1 MKPRSIL
8 VTTALPYANGDLHL
22 GHMVEQ
28 IQADIWVR
36 FLKMQGHTC
45 YFVSGDDAHGTAIML
60 LAEKRGITP
69 EALIDGFHQQRLTE
83 FAGFQIGVDHY
94 HTTHSRENQL
104 LANLIY
110 ERLVAKGDIT
120 TRSVKQAFDPVKK
133 LFLADRFIKGTCPQC
148 KALDQYGDNCEQCSA
163 TYSAL
168 ELIAPVSVLSGV
180 SPIEKESLHYFFE
193 LAHYK
198 TFLQEWTQTPGHLQR
213 AIANKLQEWF
223 NVGLKAWDISRD
235 APYFGFLIPGT
246 TDKYFYVWLDAPIGY
261 MAAFKHLC
269 AQQHLNFDAYW
280 HKDATTEL
288 YHFIG
293 KDIVNFHTLFWPA
306 MLTGADFRTPTAIFT
321 HGYLTVNH
329 AKMSKSR
336 GTFITANT
344 YLNYCQPEYLR
355 YYFAAKLNA
364 SVEDIDLNLEDFR
377 VRVNADLIG
386 KVINIASRAASFIH
400 KQFANRL
407 SEQLDDV
414 GLFHTFTSASHDI
427 AHAYETRDYSKA
439 MRLIMELAD
448 SANHYVDAQKPWALM
463 KDPVH
468 CHRVQGICTQALNLF
483 RVLMIYLA
491 PVLPEIA
498 KKVTAFF
505 NVQAFTWQDS
515 QVPLLNHTINS
526 YQPLLQRLEEATITL
541 MQNDA
546 IIPVEPV
553 KPAAATINATDDLAT
568 MEFISIDDFMKVD
581 LRIAKIVS
589 AEEVPDAAKLI
600 KLQLD
605 IGEERPRQVFAGIKA
620 HFNPLDLI
628 GKYTV
633 MVANL
638 APRKMRFGLSEG
650 MVIIASKP
658 DGAQLYLIEPQVG
671 AEVGMK
677 VK

>member
-1 MKPRSIL
+1 MNSRSIL

-60 LAEKRGITP
+60 LAEKLAITS
-69 EALIDGFHQQRLTE
+69 EQLIQTIHQQRLSE
-83 FAGFQIGVDHY
+83 FAGFHIGVDHY
-94 HTTHSRENQL
+94 HTTHSSENQT

-110 ERLVAKGDIT
+110 ERLLAKGDIT
-120 TRSVKQAFDPVKK
+120 TRSVKQAFDPIKN
-133 LFLADRFIKGTCPQC
+133 LFLADRFVKGTCPKC
-148 KALDQYGDNCEQCSA
+148 KAPDQYGDNCEQCSA

-168 ELIAPVSVLSGV
+168 DLIEARSVLSGAT
-180 SPIEKESLHYFFE
+180 PIEKESVHYFFE
-193 LAHYK
+193 LANYSE
-198 TFLQEWTQTPGHLQR
+198 FLQEWTQAPRHLQS

-246 TDKYFYVWLDAPIGY
+246 LDKYFYVWLDAPIGY
-261 MAAFKHLC
+261 MAAFKHLSE
-269 AQQHLNFDAYW
+269 QKSLNFDAYW
-280 HKDATTEL
+280 GKESSAEL

-293 KDIVNFHTLFWPA
+293 KDIVNFHALFWPA
-306 MLTGADFRTPTAIFT
+306 MLTGADFRTPTAVFT

-344 YLNYCQPEYLR
+344 YLKHCQPDYLR

-386 KVINIASRAASFIH
+386 KVINIASRAASFINKH
-400 KQFANRL
+400 FDNRL
-407 SEQLDDV
+407 SVALDDEA
-414 GLFHTFTSASHDI
+414 LFQSFTVANTEIASS
-427 AHAYETRDYSKA
+427 YETRDYSKA
-439 MRLIMELAD
+439 MRLIMDLAD
-448 SANHYVDAQKPWALM
+448 SANQYVDAQKPWALM
-463 KDPVH
+463 KDPLQHEKVH
-468 CHRVQGICTQALNLF
+468 AVCTQALNLF
-483 RVLMIYLA
+483 RVLIIYLK
-491 PVLPEIA
+491 PVLPMIA
-498 KKVTAFF
+498 TRVETFF
-505 NVQAFTWQDS
+505 NVQAFTWMDS
-515 QVPLLNHTINS
+515 QTPLLNHTIQI
-526 YQPLLQRLEEATITL
+526 YQPLLQRLEEDTLKL
-541 MQNDA
+541 MQNNS
-546 IIPVEPV
+546 ITPTE
-553 KPAAATINATDDLAT
+553 PAAPIINVVAELPST
-568 MEFISIDDFMKVD
+568 EYISIDDFMKVD

-620 HFNPLDLI
+620 HFNPDDLI
-628 GKYTV
+628 GKHTV

-638 APRKMRFGLSEG
+638 APRKMRFGMSEG
-650 MVIIASKP
+650 MVIVASKP
-658 DGAQLYLIEPQVG
+658 DGAQLYLIEPQIG
-671 AEVGMK
+671 AEPGMK